1 MIFGI
6 QEAFLVNLK
15 RRPDRLQAAD
25 KALQKLGIN
34 PVIVFNAIDAK
45 TLGIRH
51 EGANLRPGM
60 VGCFLSHYML
70 LQIAIMNNLESILIF
85 EDDVNPII
93 NAKVLLENAE
103 KCVPDDWEFLWL
115 GYSYSGKQWEA
126 NRGKS
131 IQVNNYW
138 QIPAPTWGTQ
148 AFAIRGKE
156 TIKKIYKELS
166 TIKTQIDV
174 QLTTDVLKR
183 LKIKTYAITPCAFQ
197 QSTSKSDVQV

>member
-1 MIFGI
+1 MIFGV
-6 QEAFLVNLK
+6 QQAFLVNLK

-25 KALQKLGIN
+25 KALKKIGIN
-34 PVIVFNAIDAK
+34 PVIVFNAVDAK

-51 EGANLRPGM
+51 EGTLRPGM

-93 NAKVLLENAE
+93 NADLLLKNAE

-115 GYSYSGKQWEA
+115 GYSYSGDQWER
-126 NRGKS
+126 NRKNA
-131 IQVNNYW
+131 IAVNDYW
-138 QIPAPTWGTQ
+138 QIPEPTWGTQ

-156 TIKKIYKELS
+156 TIKKIYDAIS

-174 QLTTDVLKR
+174 QLTTDVLKK
-183 LKIKTYAITPCAFQ
+183 LGIKTYAITPCAFNQ
-197 QSTSKSDVQV
+197 TASKSDVQI